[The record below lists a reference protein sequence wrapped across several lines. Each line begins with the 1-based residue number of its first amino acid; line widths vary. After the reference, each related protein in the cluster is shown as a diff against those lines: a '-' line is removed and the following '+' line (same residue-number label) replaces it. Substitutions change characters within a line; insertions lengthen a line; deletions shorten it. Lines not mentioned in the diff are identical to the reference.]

1 MIAFAHRVGAL
12 VVAACVGL
20 AAVRAFRSG
29 RPGLAKAARRRS
41 AVLVLLQIALGA
53 MTVLTAKSVLIT
65 TAHVA
70 TGALLLGSTV
80 ALGVGALALERRH
93 DNVVPIRPA
102 FSGRAAG
109 WK

>member
-1 MIAFAHRVGAL
+1 
-12 VVAACVGL
+12 
-20 AAVRAFRSG
+20 
-29 RPGLAKAARRRS
+29 
-41 AVLVLLQIALGA
+41 
-53 MTVLTAKSVLIT
+53 MTVLTAKSVLVT

-80 ALGVGALALERRH
+80 ALSVGALALERRH

-102 FSGRAAG
+102 FSGKAAG

>member
-1 MIAFAHRVGAL
+1 
-12 VVAACVGL
+12 
-20 AAVRAFRSG
+20 
-29 RPGLAKAARRRS
+29 
-41 AVLVLLQIALGA
+41 
-53 MTVLTAKSVLIT
+53 MTVLTGKSVLVT

-102 FSGRAAG
+102 FSGKAAG